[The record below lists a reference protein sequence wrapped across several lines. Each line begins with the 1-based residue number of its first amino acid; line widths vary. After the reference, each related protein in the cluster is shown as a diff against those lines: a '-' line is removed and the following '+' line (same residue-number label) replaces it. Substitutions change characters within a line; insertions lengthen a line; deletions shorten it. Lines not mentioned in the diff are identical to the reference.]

1 MIVNSL
7 KGTKELAQK
16 LAQRSDFRIVG
27 LQGELGSGKTTFV
40 QFFAKALGIKDKILS
55 PTFVIFKSFAL
66 KNKRFKKLY
75 HFDCYRI
82 NQPKEILDL
91 GFKEIIRDKKNVVLI
106 EWSDRIKNL
115 LPPEAVILEFRFI
128 DKNKREINVR
138 QKTSNN

>member
-7 KGTKELAQK
+7 KGTKKLAQK
-16 LAQRSDFRIVG
+16 LARTSCCRIIG

-40 QFFAKALGIKDKILS
+40 QFFAKALGVKDKILS
-55 PTFVIFKSFAL
+55 PTFVIFKSFVL
-66 KNKRFKKLY
+66 KNKYFEKLY

-91 GFKEIIRDKKNVVLI
+91 GFKEIIADKKNIILI
-106 EWSDRIKNL
+106 EWSDKIEEL
-115 LPPEAVILEFRFI
+115 LPSEAVILEFRFI